1 MPNLAGSQ
9 MVGPMQR
16 PDPDSAYFE
25 EFQQFQRKLSA
36 RIRELR
42 LKHGYN
48 QEDMVDFELSLR
60 QYQRMEQDPQ
70 SVVSLWQLY
79 KLAKAFGVS
88 ISELV
93 DFE

>member
-1 MPNLAGSQ
+1 

-16 PDPDSAYFE
+16 PDPQSEYFE
-25 EFQQFQRKLSA
+25 EFQRFQRKLSA

-42 LKHGYN
+42 LEHGYK
-48 QEDMVDFELSLR
+48 QEDMVEFELSVR

-79 KLAKAFGVS
+79 KLAKGFNID

-93 DFE
+93 DFR